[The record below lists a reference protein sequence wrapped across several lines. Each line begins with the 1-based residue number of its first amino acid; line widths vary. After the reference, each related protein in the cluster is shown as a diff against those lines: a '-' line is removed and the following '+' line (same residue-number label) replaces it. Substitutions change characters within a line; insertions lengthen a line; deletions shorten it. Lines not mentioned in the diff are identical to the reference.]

1 MFNAFLPLV
10 SLAKTLTGVALS
22 PGLGQALR
30 VQSSKC
36 SEALLTEVP
45 LELPYFNKTA
55 LSECVSTKCRIS
67 FFVEIVAFITLKLKA
82 TRK

>member
-55 LSECVSTKCRIS
+55 LSERVSTKCRIS

-82 TRK
+82 TCK

>member
-22 PGLGQALR
+22 PGLIQALR

-36 SEALLTEVP
+36 HEALLTEVVLYQPYIDNTP
-45 LELPYFNKTA
+45 LSAPG
-55 LSECVSTKCRIS
+55 STKCRIS
-67 FFVEIVAFITLKLKA
+67 FFVEIVAFITVLVKA
-82 TRK
+82 TSK